1 MNANLAFQVCGIGET
16 AYLYY
21 YMAQFPVGD
30 LSLFK
35 KKSFRLVA
43 QMGGAQGGVFLLTS
57 TPCPHS
63 SG

>member
-35 KKSFRLVA
+35 KKKVLD
-43 QMGGAQGGVFLLTS
+43 LLPRWAELRAGCS
-57 TPCPHS
+57 C
-63 SG
+63 